1 LEELLKIK
9 MELTQKVSLAPEVL
23 MQELGSE
30 AVFLNC
36 ELEEYFSLDEVGARM
51 LAVLQESPSI
61 QAACAVLLEEYA
73 VEPAQLQQDLL
84 DLIQQLEAHGLVE
97 VAGA

>member
-1 LEELLKIK
+1 

-36 ELEEYFSLDEVGARM
+36 DREEYFSLDEVGARM

-61 QAACAVLLEEYA
+61 QAACDVLLEEYE
-73 VEPAQLQQDLL
+73 VEPEQLQQDLL
-84 DLIQQLEAHGLVE
+84 NLIRELEAHGLVKI
-97 VAGA
+97 ASA